1 MSELPVS
8 GPADATAAT
17 AADARRRLG
26 DALGALRRIIGSQRL
41 DRINAERSQVAIG
54 FAAVAVL
61 GKVIDDGPLR
71 MSDLAAAG
79 RIHPAALTRQVQALE
94 AEGYIE
100 RSPDPTDG
108 RAAVVRVTE
117 AGRAAHR
124 RVQSTND
131 AIMAEQLSE
140 WSTDELDDLVGRL
153 EHLIVDLRTAPQAR
167 RRGPGEG

>member
-1 MSELPVS
+1 MSAAD
-8 GPADATAAT
+8 PAA

-41 DRINAERSQVAIG
+41 DRINAERSKVAIG

-71 MSDLAAAG
+71 MSDLAEAG
-79 RIHPAALTRQVQALE
+79 RIHPAALTRQVQTLE

-108 RAAVVRVTE
+108 RAAVVRVTP
-117 AGRAAHR
+117 AGLAAHR
-124 RVQSTND
+124 RVQSAND
-131 AIMAEQLSE
+131 AIMAEQLSD
-140 WSTDELDDLVGRL
+140 WSTEELIDLVDRL
-153 EHLIVDLRTAPQAR
+153 EHLIVDLRTAPEAR
-167 RRGPGEG
+167 RPRTTGADA

>member
-1 MSELPVS
+1 MSTRGS
-8 GPADATAAT
+8 AGAAE

-26 DALGALRRIIGSQRL
+26 DALAALRRIIGSQRL
-41 DRINAERSQVAIG
+41 DRINAERSQVPIG

-71 MSDLAAAG
+71 MSDLAEAG

-108 RAAVVRVTE
+108 RAQVVRVTA

-124 RVQSTND
+124 RVQQAND
-131 AIMAEQLSE
+131 AIMAEQLGE
-140 WSTDELDDLVGRL
+140 WSADELADLVDRL
-153 EHLIVDLRTAPQAR
+153 EQLIVDLRTSPEAR
-167 RRGPGEG
+167 SPRGPRSGS

>member
-1 MSELPVS
+1 MSARS
-8 GPADATAAT
+8 SAASDE
-17 AADARRRLG
+17 AAEARRRLG
-26 DALGALRRIIGSQRL
+26 DALAALRRIIGSQRL

-61 GKVIDDGPLR
+61 GKVIDDGPMR
-71 MSDLAAAG
+71 MSDLAEAG

-108 RAAVVRVTE
+108 RAAVVRVTP

-124 RVQSTND
+124 RVQQAND
-131 AIMAEQLSE
+131 AIMAEQLSD
-140 WSTDELDDLVGRL
+140 WSTDELVDLVDRL
-153 EHLIVDLRTAPQAR
+153 EHLIIDLRTSPAAR
-167 RRGPGEG
+167 GRRDDQ

>member
-1 MSELPVS
+1 MSGAGS
-8 GPADATAAT
+8 AGSAAADAAE
-17 AADARRRLG
+17 ARRRLG
-26 DALGALRRIIGSQRL
+26 DALAALRRIIGSQRL
-41 DRINAERSQVAIG
+41 DRINAERSQVVIG

-71 MSDLAAAG
+71 MSDLATAG

-108 RAAVVRVTE
+108 RAAVVRVTS

-124 RVQSTND
+124 RVQSAND
-131 AIMAEQLSE
+131 AIMAEQLSH
-140 WSTDELDDLVGRL
+140 WTADELVDLVDRL
-153 EHLIVDLRTAPQAR
+153 EHLITDLRTSPEAR
-167 RRGPGEG
+167 RDAAGHE

>member
-1 MSELPVS
+1 MSSS
-8 GPADATAAT
+8 GAAGSEE
-17 AADARRRLG
+17 AAEARRRLG
-26 DALGALRRIIGSQRL
+26 DALAALRRIIGSARL

-71 MSDLAAAG
+71 MSDLAEAG

-108 RAAVVRVTE
+108 RAAVVRVTPS
-117 AGRAAHR
+117 GRAAHR
-124 RVQSTND
+124 RVQQAND
-131 AIMAEQLSE
+131 AIMAEQLSD
-140 WSTDELDDLVGRL
+140 WSTGELVDLVARL
-153 EHLIVDLRTAPQAR
+153 ERLIIDLRTAPSAR
-167 RRGPGEG
+167 RGRDQP

>member
-1 MSELPVS
+1 MDMSTDGSAGSAE
-8 GPADATAAT
+8 

-26 DALGALRRIIGSQRL
+26 DALAALRRIIGSQRL
-41 DRINAERSQVAIG
+41 DRINAERSQVPIG

-71 MSDLAAAG
+71 MSDLAEAG
-79 RIHPAALTRQVQALE
+79 RVHPAALTRQVQALE

-108 RAAVVRVTE
+108 RAQVVRVTA

-124 RVQSTND
+124 RVQQAND

-140 WSTDELDDLVGRL
+140 WSADELIDLVDRL
-153 EHLIVDLRTAPQAR
+153 EKLIIDLRTSPEAR
-167 RRGPGEG
+167 GARSPRSES

>member
-1 MSELPVS
+1 MSVRS
-8 GPADATAAT
+8 SAGAAD
-17 AADARRRLG
+17 AADARRRLAE
-26 DALGALRRIIGSQRL
+26 ALAGLRRIIGSQRL
-41 DRINAERSQVAIG
+41 DRINAERSQVPIG

-71 MSDLAAAG
+71 MSDLAQAG

-108 RAAVVRVTE
+108 RAQVVRVTA

-124 RVQSTND
+124 RVQQAND
-131 AIMAEQLSE
+131 AIMAEQLSD
-140 WSTDELDDLVGRL
+140 WSAEELVDLVDRL
-153 EHLIVDLRTAPQAR
+153 EQLIIDLRTSPEAR
-167 RRGPGEG
+167 TRRAES

>member
-1 MSELPVS
+1 MSRQHVPGVT
-8 GPADATAAT
+8 D

-71 MSDLAAAG
+71 MSDLAEAG
-79 RIHPAALTRQVQALE
+79 RMHPAALTRQVQSLE

-108 RAAVVRVTE
+108 RAAVVRVTT
-117 AGRAAHR
+117 AGLEAHR
-124 RVQSTND
+124 RVQAAND
-131 AIMAEQLSE
+131 ASMAEQLSD
-140 WSTDELDDLVGRL
+140 WSTDELVDLVDRL
-153 EHLIVDLRTAPQAR
+153 EHLIIDLRTAPAAR
-167 RRGPGEG
+167 RSRASEAGA